1 MLLRNIIKHDSPT
14 TQEFI
19 ALRAVIGWEEAD
31 AVMVQ
36 TSLANSLFHVTI
48 YQHSNNKTPDKLI
61 GMGRVVG
68 DGAMY
73 FYLQDVVVD
82 PSYQGQGIGDNL
94 MREIE
99 TYLAKTARK
108 GATIGLLA
116 AKGKES
122 FYHRFG
128 YQKRP
133 NDTLGNGMCKFV
145 M

>member
-1 MLLRNIIKHDSPT
+1 
-14 TQEFI
+14 
-19 ALRAVIGWEEAD
+19 
-31 AVMVQ
+31 
-36 TSLANSLFHVTI
+36 
-48 YQHSNNKTPDKLI
+48 
-61 GMGRVVG
+61 
-68 DGAMY
+68 MY

-94 MREIE
+94 MHEIE

-122 FYHRFG
+122 FYRRFG
-128 YQKRP
+128 YQQRP